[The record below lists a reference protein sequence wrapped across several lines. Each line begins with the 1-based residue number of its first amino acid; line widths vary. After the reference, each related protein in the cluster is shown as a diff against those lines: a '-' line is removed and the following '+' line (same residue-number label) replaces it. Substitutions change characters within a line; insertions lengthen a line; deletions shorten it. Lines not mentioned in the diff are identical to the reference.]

1 MFQQKQVYVRPKA
14 IVGENVE
21 IRIGVFIYYIVQICN
36 DCYIGPYYFI

>member
-21 IRIGVFIYYIVQICN
+21 IGIGVFIYYIVQIGK
-36 DCYIGPYYFI
+36 DCYIGSYSFI